1 VLHRK
6 HGLRGKVILEIE
18 MLAAVLQARGAL
30 GQLLLIYLIIC
41 TIPLVLGVYLLAAPR
56 RGGNFLNDAFA
67 IFPHVERGDR
77 LKELF
82 YRALGLGLIL
92 VSPFYSLQLYLNIAS
107 PTMRFLRSR

>member
-18 MLAAVLQARGAL
+18 MLAAVLQARGGF

-67 IFPHVERGDR
+67 SFPHVERGDR

-82 YRALGLGLIL
+82 YRALGPGINPCLG
-92 VSPFYSLQLYLNIAS
+92 VLQSSGLPEHCVTDNTLPAK
-107 PTMRFLRSR
+107 